1 MGMSCKGIC
10 SKYKSVGTAMQF
22 KYQEGQKRC
31 SFCGIFIDC
40 EEARCP
46 CCHTILRTKARN
58 RISKIKRL
66 ENAYQ

>member
-1 MGMSCKGIC
+1 MR
-10 SKYKSVGTAMQF
+10 F

-40 EEARCP
+40 EGARCP
-46 CCHTILRTKARN
+46 CCNTILRTKARN